1 MKLLGPLAIFVA
13 ALAILG
19 TGIEKSK
26 VAAAFSDPISRIRAQ
41 DESIYANG
49 SIAMALHGDWL
60 TPKILGRVF
69 LFKPPLQLWLS
80 GLSLKLFGI
89 SLLALR
95 LPMLIAGSLGAVLV
109 FCWCAQV
116 GSARAGIAGALL
128 LLSNPVW
135 HTFSRLCYTDI
146 LLAVFSTA
154 ALYCVVLGPLLQR
167 RSTFLGFSA
176 ATAAAIMTKSVAGI
190 IPILVLLLAALW
202 SPRVQRLPFRPI
214 VQSCLLTGL
223 FIAPWHVYQLIAHPR
238 WFWADYFQLELLRIG
253 LQPPV
258 PTTLES

>member
-1 MKLLGPLAIFVA
+1 MKFLGARERLRA
-13 ALAILG
+13 ARAILG
-19 TGIEKSK
+19 VCIEKTK
-26 VAAAFSDPISRIRAQ
+26 DAASFSVPVSRIRAQ
-41 DESIYANG
+41 AESIYANG

-60 TPKILGRVF
+60 TPKVLGRIF

-95 LPMLIAGSLGAVLV
+95 LPMLIAGSLVAVLV

-116 GSARAGIAGALL
+116 GSARAGIAAALL

-154 ALYCVVLGPLLQR
+154 ALY
-167 RSTFLGFSA
+167 
-176 ATAAAIMTKSVAGI
+176 
-190 IPILVLLLAALW
+190 
-202 SPRVQRLPFRPI
+202 
-214 VQSCLLTGL
+214 
-223 FIAPWHVYQLIAHPR
+223 
-238 WFWADYFQLELLRIG
+238 
-253 LQPPV
+253 
-258 PTTLES
+258 

>member
-1 MKLLGPLAIFVA
+1 MKFLGPLAIFVA

-19 TGIEKSK
+19 VRIEKNK

-95 LPMLIAGSLGAVLV
+95 LPMLT
-109 FCWCAQV
+109 
-116 GSARAGIAGALL
+116 AGALA
-128 LLSNPVW
+128 S
-135 HTFSRLCYTDI
+135 
-146 LLAVFSTA
+146 
-154 ALYCVVLGPLLQR
+154 VL
-167 RSTFLGFSA
+167 
-176 ATAAAIMTKSVAGI
+176 IY
-190 IPILVLLLAALW
+190 LW
-202 SPRVQRLPFRPI
+202 P
-214 VQSCLLTGL
+214 
-223 FIAPWHVYQLIAHPR
+223 A
-238 WFWADYFQLELLRIG
+238 E
-253 LQPPV
+253 
-258 PTTLES
+258 